1 MKNSY
6 ALEIFNDDDLMIMM
20 GAVLERIA
28 QLTRWMADHE
38 ECVGVPDWRS
48 LEEYIDLSD
57 KLRKILLERGIRYD
71 FFGRR

>member
-38 ECVGVPDWRS
+38 ECVIYS
-48 LEEYIDLSD
+48 LSVKGCPPQLRRRMSLDTDLP
-57 KLRKILLERGIRYD
+57 
-71 FFGRR
+71 